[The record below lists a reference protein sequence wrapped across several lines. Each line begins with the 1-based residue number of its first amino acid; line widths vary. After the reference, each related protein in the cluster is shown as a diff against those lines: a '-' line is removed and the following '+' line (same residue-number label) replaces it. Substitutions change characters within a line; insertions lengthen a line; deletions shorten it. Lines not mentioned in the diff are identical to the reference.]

1 MKVRQ
6 FVDCVTIPVRAGKG
20 GSGSHSFRREAFI
33 PMGGPDGGDGG
44 RGGHVIF
51 IGDNN
56 EDSLLRIYF
65 MSEIKAE
72 DGHGGAGQRMHG
84 RNGADQLVKVPCGTQ
99 VFNDDTGE
107 LMADVTAHGQQ
118 AIIARGGKGGWGNV
132 HWKSSTHQSPMEF
145 TPGLPGEE
153 FRVRI
158 ELKCLAD
165 VGLVGYPSAGKSS
178 LLRALTAATPKVG
191 AYPFTTLRPIVGT
204 MVNPDFSQV
213 RIADIPGLI
222 EGAHDGVGL
231 GVEFL
236 RHLSRTRVLAYIV
249 DMAGVDGRKPWDDLH
264 SLREELSLYD
274 KALAK
279 RPSIIIA
286 NKMDLPGAV
295 ENLVEFRKRIRRAPI
310 QVSTI
315 DMTGLDSVR
324 EKIREMLASADAA
337 SPAEPAK

>member
-6 FVDCVTIPVRAGKG
+6 FVDCVSIPVKAGDG
-20 GSGSHSFRREAFI
+20 GPGSNSFRREAFV

-44 RGGHVIF
+44 RGGHVVF
-51 IGDNN
+51 VGDNN
-56 EDSLLRIYF
+56 EDSLLTIYF
-65 MSEIKAE
+65 LSEIRAE
-72 DGHGGAGQRMHG
+72 NGRGGSGQRRHG
-84 RNGADQLVKVPCGTQ
+84 RNGADKIVKVPCGTQ
-99 VFNDDTGE
+99 IFNDETGV
-107 LMADVTAHGQQ
+107 LLADITAHGQSE
-118 AIIARGGKGGWGNV
+118 IIAKGGKGGWGNV
-132 HWKSSTHQSPMEF
+132 HWKSSTHQAPMEF

-153 FRVRI
+153 FRIRL
-158 ELKCLAD
+158 EMKCLAD

-204 MVNPDFSQV
+204 MVNPDYTQV

-236 RHLSRTRVLAYIV
+236 RHLARTRVLAYVI
-249 DMAGVDGRKPWDDLH
+249 DMAGVDGRAPWDDLH

-286 NKMDLPGAV
+286 NKMDMPGAV

-310 QVSTI
+310 QASMV
-315 DMTGLDSVR
+315 DMTGLDTIR
-324 EKIREMLASADAA
+324 EKIREMLAGCATTGT
-337 SPAEPAK
+337 